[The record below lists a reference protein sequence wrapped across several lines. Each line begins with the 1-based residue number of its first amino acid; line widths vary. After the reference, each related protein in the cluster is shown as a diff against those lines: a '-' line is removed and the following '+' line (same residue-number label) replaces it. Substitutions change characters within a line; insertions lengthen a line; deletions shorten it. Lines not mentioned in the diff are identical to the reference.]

1 MNPTDPSIDIK
12 PYEPPRLERIGLLSR
27 VTQFSYNQGGNNQNG
42 NNQGGNNQQGGNGGN
57 P

>member
-42 NNQGGNNQQGGNGGN
+42 NNQGGNGGN